1 MQETTSAQEII
12 GRLRIN
18 ESRIVNLRER
28 LVVTDN
34 NMVEEFRRMSEHI
47 KDLNVELKQAKS
59 EVFKLRE
66 TLKDVIKEMS
76 SFASSQELK
85 VLERYINTWN
95 PLNFMTE
102 KEVLL
107 LIKNNLK
114 ENAKPANKDQ

>member
-1 MQETTSAQEII
+1 M
-12 GRLRIN
+12 
-18 ESRIVNLRER
+18 RER

-34 NMVEEFRRMSEHI
+34 NMVEEFRRMSEQM
-47 KDLNVELKQAKS
+47 KELNTELKQAKS

-85 VLERYINTWN
+85 VLESYINTWN

-102 KEVLL
+102 KEVLS
-107 LIKNNLK
+107 LIK
-114 ENAKPANKDQ
+114 ENAKSASKDN

>member
-1 MQETTSAQEII
+1 MQEMTPDQGII

-18 ESRIVNLRER
+18 ESRIANLRER

-34 NMVEEFRRMSEHI
+34 NVVEEFRRMSEQI
-47 KDLNVELKQAKS
+47 KELNTELKQVKADMFRLK
-59 EVFKLRE
+59 E
-66 TLKDVIKEMS
+66 TLKDVIKEMN

-102 KEVLL
+102 KEVLS
-107 LIKNNLK
+107 LIK
-114 ENAKPANKDQ
+114 ENAKPASNDK

>member
-1 MQETTSAQEII
+1 MQETNSAQEMI

-18 ESRIVNLRER
+18 ESRIANLRER

-34 NMVEEFRRMSEHI
+34 NMIEEFRRMSEQI
-47 KDLNVELKQAKS
+47 KELNLELRQAKG

-66 TLKDVIKEMS
+66 TLKDVIKEMN

-102 KEVLL
+102 KEVLS
-107 LIKNNLK
+107 LIKDNIK
-114 ENAKPANKDQ
+114 ENAKSASKDQ